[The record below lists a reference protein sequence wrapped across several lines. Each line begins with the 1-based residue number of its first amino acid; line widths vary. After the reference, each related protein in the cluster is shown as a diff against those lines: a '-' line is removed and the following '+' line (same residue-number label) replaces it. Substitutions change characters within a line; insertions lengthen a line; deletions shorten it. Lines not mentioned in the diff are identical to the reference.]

1 MPRLPAEWEPH
12 DAVLFAWPDDET
24 DWAGNLHAAQAT
36 YLGIFQQLLMH
47 CSVILAIRP
56 KHLPALNATLQD
68 LFSTCT
74 HTLQCI
80 AIETDDT
87 WARDFGPIY
96 THDDE
101 GARLLNFTFN
111 GWGNKY
117 RSSRDNVI
125 NDALFAHPLFQQ
137 CRHET
142 LPFVLEGGAIESD
155 GKGTLLTTAQC
166 LLNTNRNGKVPTSQI
181 EHIFKTQLGIE
192 RTLWLNHGYLAGD
205 DTDSHIDTLARFA
218 PDDTIIYMACDDP
231 NDEHYE
237 ALNAMEAE
245 LRSFRTKQHLPYRL
259 IALPWPSAKFDE
271 DEQRLPATYANFL
284 VSNGAV
290 LVPIYQDKNDAL
302 ALSQITAAFPDHKV
316 IGIDCTALI
325 QQHGSLHCI
334 CMHIPQGTL
343 ASLTEAE

>member
-24 DWAGNLHAAQAT
+24 DWAGNLQAAQAT
-36 YLGIFQQLLMH
+36 YLGIFQQLLTH
-47 CSVILAIRP
+47 CNVILAVRP
-56 KHLPALNATLQD
+56 KHCSELASTLQD
-68 LFSTCT
+68 LFSRCPYS
-74 HTLQCI
+74 LQCI
-80 AIETDDT
+80 AVEMDDT
-87 WARDFGPIY
+87 WARDFGPIFVN
-96 THDDE
+96 DDE
-101 GARLLNFTFN
+101 GPRLLNFTFN

-117 RSSRDNVI
+117 RASRDNAI
-125 NDALFAHPLFQQ
+125 NYALFAQPLFQQ
-137 CRHET
+137 SRHDT

-166 LLNTNRNGKVPTSQI
+166 LLNTNRNGKVPKSQI

-218 PDDTIIYMACDDP
+218 PNDTILYMACDDAE
-231 NDEHYE
+231 DEHFD
-237 ALNAMEAE
+237 ALKAMEAE
-245 LRSFRTKQHLPYRL
+245 LKSFRTKQSLPYRL
-259 IALPWPSAKFDE
+259 LALPWPSAKFDE

-290 LVPIYQDKNDAL
+290 LVPIYQDKNDTHAMQ
-302 ALSQITAAFPDHKV
+302 QIAAAFPEHKV

-334 CMHIPQGTL
+334 CMHIPQGALVSST
-343 ASLTEAE
+343 AAE